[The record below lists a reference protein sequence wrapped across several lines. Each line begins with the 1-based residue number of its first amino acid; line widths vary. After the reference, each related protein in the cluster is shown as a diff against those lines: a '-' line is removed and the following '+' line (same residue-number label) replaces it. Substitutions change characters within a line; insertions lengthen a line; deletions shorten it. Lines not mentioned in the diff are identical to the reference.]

1 MPDME
6 IFVGAPLETITAVTT
21 QERGLLSYESRFCPD
36 GQDPYTMVQWK
47 TVDVSLKDQD
57 TGAVIFEQFGVEV
70 PITWSERAALI
81 VAQKYFYGKEGTPE
95 RETSV
100 RQVVARVVN
109 RIRLWG
115 LEQNYF
121 VCAED
126 AEAFAADLAYLL
138 LTQRGAFN
146 SPVWFNLG
154 IDARQQQVSACFI
167 NSVDDCMSSIAALQ
181 ETETIIFKQGSGSG
195 VNLSALRSSKERL
208 SGGGIASG
216 PVSFMRG
223 FDAWAGIVKSGGGTR
238 RAAAM
243 RVLNADHPD
252 IVEFVTCK
260 AEQEHVAQLL
270 VKAGLS
276 AHFDDPKGAYALI
289 RFQNANHSIR
299 VTDEFMT
306 KVLYAIEHPDEEVL
320 WDLHAVVTEEVTERI
335 PILALWEKICQAAW
349 SCGDPGIQFD
359 STFNAWHTCPSDG
372 RINSTNPC
380 GEFAFLDNSACN
392 LASLNL
398 MRFRKIDGTLDIEAL
413 KQAVDVF
420 VLAQDILI
428 DKADYPTAAIK
439 SNSMKYRPLGL
450 GYANLGAYLM
460 SIGVP
465 YDSDAGRQIASD
477 VTSVITSQ
485 AYLASVNLAL
495 VRGPFEAYD
504 RNRAAMLEV
513 MRKHMTSAQERDL
526 GSVSIWDEVIEQG
539 ALHGFR
545 NSQVTLCAPTGTISF
560 MMDCDTT
567 GIEPEAS
574 LYKMKSLVGGGTVVM
589 ENRIVE
595 MALDKLTYQ
604 PPARREIMRYLAR
617 HKHLDGC
624 SQLLKEHLAVFDC
637 AIPSAGKRVLSPMAH
652 VKMLAAIQPFISGS
666 ISKTVNLPNESTP
679 EQIGE
684 IYIKAWQRGIK
695 NIAVYR
701 DNCKKSQPL
710 ITAVAAPAVE
720 EATPRIVRRKLA
732 NHQTNMH
739 RIRFAFQNIK
749 GYILA
754 TPYEDTGM
762 PGEIFVR
769 LSKEGSTMQG
779 LVDGWAQSISY
790 CLQYGVPLEVLVQKF
805 SHTKFEPMGYS
816 TDPDIRFAHSIY
828 DAIVRKLGA
837 VFLHTQMSNGH
848 TDSEV
853 PAEEGF
859 IVENDTDPELEVHT
873 IAPVGSYMD
882 APPCTECGAIMVRNG
897 SCYSCSTCG
906 ATSGCS

>member
-1 MPDME
+1 MQDME
-6 IFVGAPLETITAVTT
+6 SLVGTVPETVTSVIV
-21 QERGLLSYESRFCPD
+21 QERGRLSYESRFCPD
-36 GQDPYTMVQWK
+36 EQDPYTMVQWR
-47 TVDVSLKDQD
+47 TTDVSLKDQE
-57 TGAVIFEQFGVEV
+57 TGVVIFEQRDVEV
-70 PITWSERAALI
+70 PVTWSDRAALI

-95 RETSV
+95 RESSV

-109 RIRLWG
+109 RIYAWG
-115 LEQNYF
+115 LDQGYF
-121 VCAED
+121 ATKED
-126 AEAFAADLAYLL
+126 AIAFSADLAYLL

-154 IDARQQQVSACFI
+154 IDVRQQQVSACFI
-167 NSVDDCMSSIAALQ
+167 NAIEDNMASIAALQ
-181 ETETIIFKQGSGSG
+181 ETETVIFKQGSGSG
-195 VNLSALRSSKERL
+195 VNLSVLRSSKERL

-243 RVLNADHPD
+243 RALNADHPD

-299 VTDEFMT
+299 VTDAFMT

-320 WDLHAVVTEEVTERI
+320 WDLHAVVTGDVTERI
-335 PILALWEKICQAAW
+335 PIMALWEKVCQAAW

-398 MRFRKIDGTLDIEAL
+398 MRFRKPDGTLDIEAL

-439 SNSMKYRPLGL
+439 ANAITYRPLGL

-465 YDSDAGRQIASD
+465 YDSDAGRQIASE
-477 VTSVITSQ
+477 VTSVITAQ
-485 AYLASVNLAL
+485 AYLASVNLS
-495 VRGPFEAYD
+495 VTRGFFEAYD

-513 MRKHMTSAQERDL
+513 MRKHTTLAQERDL
-526 GSVSIWDEVIEQG
+526 GSVSIWDEVMEQG
-539 ALHGFR
+539 GLHGFR

-574 LYKMKSLVGGGTVVM
+574 LYKVKSLVGGGTVVM
-589 ENRIVE
+589 ENRIVD
-595 MALDKLTYQ
+595 MALEKLTYHS
-604 PPARREIMRYLAR
+604 AVRKDILRYLAR

-624 SQLLKEHLAVFDC
+624 PALLKEHLPVFDC
-637 AIPSAGKRVLSPMAH
+637 AIPSAGKRVLNPMAH

-666 ISKTVNLPNESTP
+666 ISKTVNLPHDATP
-679 EQIGE
+679 AQIGD
-684 IYIKAWQRGIK
+684 IYIRAWQRGIK

-710 ITAVAAPAVE
+710 ITVVAAPAVE
-720 EATPRIVRRKLA
+720 ESAPRIVRRKLA

-769 LSKEGSTMQG
+769 LSKEGSTIQG

-816 TDPDIRFAHSIY
+816 ADPDIRFAHSIY

-848 TDSEV
+848 TDSDAAV
-853 PAEEGF
+853 EEGF
-859 IVENDTDPELEVHT
+859 IVENDTDPEMEVRT
-873 IAPVGSYMD
+873 LAPVGSYMD